1 MSDHYDR
8 YNGMEELLGTDL
20 ISRAAAQ
27 TELQLS
33 ARRYTVAHEAHG
45 EGRVVWSEDLIS
57 VSDAMDVLRKIPSA
71 QPTFDARDTQY
82 NLPIGTDLISRAQ
95 AIDAVKRLSLGET
108 DATRLAMR
116 IGDYLERLPS
126 APPKMGK
133 WIYHIDDLF
142 PAESTMECNQC
153 HAEQPLTCDDEF
165 CPHCGAKMEVT
176 E

>member
-1 MSDHYDR
+1 M
-8 YNGMEELLGTDL
+8 NDL
-20 ISRAAAQ
+20 INRQ
-27 TELQLS
+27 
-33 ARRYTVAHEAHG
+33 V
-45 EGRVVWSEDLIS
+45 
-57 VSDAMDVLRKIPSA
+57 
-71 QPTFDARDTQY
+71 
-82 NLPIGTDLISRAQ
+82 
-95 AIDAVKRLSLGET
+95 AIDGVKRLSLGET

-116 IGDYLERLPS
+116 IGDYLERLSS
-126 APPKMGK
+126 AQPEPKRGK

>member
-45 EGRVVWSEDLIS
+45 EGQVVWSESLIS
-57 VSDAMDVLRKIPSA
+57 VSDAMDTLRKIPSS
-71 QPTFDARDTQY
+71 QP
-82 NLPIGTDLISRAQ
+82 
-95 AIDAVKRLSLGET
+95 K
-108 DATRLAMR
+108 
-116 IGDYLERLPS
+116 
-126 APPKMGK
+126 KGK

-142 PAESTMECNQC
+142 PAFGIVQNQVPTNQMRGKGIN
-153 HAEQPLTCDDEF
+153 HYKDLKNQINYTI
-165 CPHCGAKMEVT
+165 
-176 E
+176 

>member
-45 EGRVVWSEDLIS
+45 EGQVVWSESLIS
-57 VSDAMDVLRKIPSA
+57 VSDAMDTLRKIPSS
-71 QPTFDARDTQY
+71 QP
-82 NLPIGTDLISRAQ
+82 
-95 AIDAVKRLSLGET
+95 K
-108 DATRLAMR
+108 
-116 IGDYLERLPS
+116 
-126 APPKMGK
+126 KGK

-176 E
+176 I